1 MTSKKVII
9 LSVVGLL
16 VLALVIGAVVFF
28 VMSNKDKQVEVDYLH
43 YDIGEMYTNIKD
55 ADSILKVNI
64 TIEYTDENLT
74 QDLKAKH
81 SKITNGILELLRSRT
96 IEELNGAKGQQ
107 NTRVDIRSLVRET
120 LKSEK
125 ISDIFFVEF
134 IIQ

>member
-55 ADSILKVNI
+55 ADSILKVYI